1 MVAMTGI
8 LACQGS
14 DFPPFMR
21 AWVLYAHDGRELV
34 QVRLVHRIDRRP
46 QGGDEDS
53 DDGGDDYSDEYGG
66 EEK

>member
-1 MVAMTGI
+1 M
-8 LACQGS
+8 
-14 DFPPFMR
+14 
-21 AWVLYAHDGRELV
+21 
-34 QVRLVHRIDRRP
+34 RLVHRIDRRP